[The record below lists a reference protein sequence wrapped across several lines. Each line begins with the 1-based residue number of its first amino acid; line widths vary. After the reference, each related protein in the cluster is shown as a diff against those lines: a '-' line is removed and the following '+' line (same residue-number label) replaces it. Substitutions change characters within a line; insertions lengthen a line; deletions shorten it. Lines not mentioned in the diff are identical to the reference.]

1 MDKIK
6 ISCTSGITMKLS
18 DMETFPVKFKLESQ
32 LEIERV
38 VNSIIEDGFLF
49 PIAIGKVGD
58 KNYIVD
64 GEVRYFALQE
74 LEYRGYEIPEIPVF
88 FVRSSEK
95 TIIRNLLMGTST
107 NHSVTKTSLNKLTKE
122 DSLLKSL
129 SFNEGTLI
137 DFYTVA
143 DLDRIFEKY
152 KREKPKA
159 LNGSEN
165 YAGLLLDGE
174 I

>member
-1 MDKIK
+1 MNKIK

-18 DMETFPVKFKLESQ
+18 DIETFPVKFKLESQ

-38 VNSIIEDGFLF
+38 CESIIKDGFLF
-49 PIAIGKVGD
+49 PLAIGKVDG

-95 TIIRNLLMGTST
+95 TIIKNLLIATST
-107 NHSVTKTSLNKLTKE
+107 NHSVTKSSLNKLTKD
-122 DSLLKSL
+122 DSLLKSI

-152 KREKPKA
+152 KRERPKV
-159 LNGSEN
+159 LDGSEN
-165 YAGLLLDGE
+165 YVGLLMDGE